1 MFTKNTP
8 RPKRGRPPGRT
19 AQGESTRDELYAIAM
34 RMIATRGYDA
44 TTLRDIAKEADVAVS
59 LLYRYF
65 PSKQA
70 IIIALYDELSADFA
84 RRAVAMPAG
93 KWRDRFVFALHAS
106 LDVLKPHRTALR
118 ALIPVLVGDPDEGV
132 FSDRSAFSRQ
142 RVQGVFELAA
152 TGASDAPKGPL
163 ADALGRLLYLAHLG
177 VLLWWLLDKSP
188 RQRATA
194 ALLALTAQ
202 LLPSAAVALRLPP
215 IRRSVLAMDESL
227 RDGLLGNPV
236 AAGGVE

>member
-1 MFTKNTP
+1 MFTTNA

-19 AQGESTRDELYAIAM
+19 AQGEATREELYGIAM
-34 RMIATRGYDA
+34 RLIAARGYDA

-84 RRAVAMPAG
+84 RRAAAMPAG
-93 KWRDRFVFALHAS
+93 KWRDRFLFTLEAS
-106 LDVLKPHRTALR
+106 LDVLRPHRTALR

-132 FSDRSAFSRQ
+132 FSEKSAFSRQ
-142 RVQGVFELAA
+142 RVQGAFEAAA

-194 ALLALTAQ
+194 ALVALIAH

-215 IRRSVLAMDESL
+215 MRRSVIAMDDAI
-227 RDGLLGNPV
+227 RDGLFGHAT
-236 AAGGVE
+236 AAGDLT

>member
-1 MFTKNTP
+1 
-8 RPKRGRPPGRT
+8 
-19 AQGESTRDELYAIAM
+19 M
-34 RMIATRGYDA
+34 RLIATRGYDA

-70 IIIALYDELSADFA
+70 IIIALYDQLSADFA
-84 RRAVAMPAG
+84 RRAVTMPAG
-93 KWRDRFVFALHAS
+93 KWRDRFVFALGTS

-132 FSDRSAFSRQ
+132 FSDKSAFSRR
-142 RVQGVFELAA
+142 RVQGVFEIAA
-152 TGASDAPKGPL
+152 TGANDAPKAPL
-163 ADALGRLLYLAHLG
+163 AEALGRLLYLAHLG
-177 VLLWWLLDKSP
+177 VLMWWLLDKSP

-215 IRRSVLAMDESL
+215 MRRFVLAMDDAM
-227 RDGLLGNPV
+227 RDGLVGQSV
-236 AAGGVE
+236 TAGGVE